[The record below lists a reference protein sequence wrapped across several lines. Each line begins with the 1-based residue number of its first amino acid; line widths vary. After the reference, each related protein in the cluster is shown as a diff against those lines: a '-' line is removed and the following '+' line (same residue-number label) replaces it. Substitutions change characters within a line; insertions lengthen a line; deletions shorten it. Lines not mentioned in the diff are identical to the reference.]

1 MQMHLAASTMADEGD
16 WSENYLAHKTLRAT
30 SRQQKEGQK
39 AISVNE
45 VPDEKGSNE
54 VRVENG
60 NEGIQE

>member
-1 MQMHLAASTMADEGD
+1 MADGGD
-16 WSENYLAHKTLRAT
+16 WSNNYPAHKTQLMIPAS

-60 NEGIQE
+60 NEGNQE